1 MGREH
6 CAKQSKT
13 AWEQGLRY
21 IRDNPKIRDVLL
33 SGGDPLTLS
42 NYKLEWLLTE
52 LRGIDH
58 VEIIRIGTKAPMVLP
73 MRITRELSRLLSRF
87 HPLWMSIH
95 VTHPD
100 ELTEETKMACG
111 CLSDSGIPLGSQTVL
126 LKGIND
132 NAETLKT
139 LFQKLLTF
147 RVKPYYLYQCD
158 PVTGTG
164 HFRTPLERGIE
175 LMDALQGHTTGYA
188 LPYFVVDAPGGGG
201 KIPLFSTRIST
212 AEDGTVQLRNY
223 EGKLFPYEEI
233 LCI

>member
-1 MGREH
+1 MRRDYSRRLSV
-6 CAKQSKT
+6 A
-13 AWEQGLRY
+13 AWERGLRY
-21 IRDNPKIRDVLL
+21 IRDNPQVRDVLL

-42 NYKLEWLLTE
+42 NCKLEWLLTE
-52 LRGIDH
+52 LRRIDH

-73 MRITRELSRLLSRF
+73 MRITRDLVRLLSRF

-111 CLSDSGIPLGSQTVL
+111 RLSDSGIPLGSQTVL

-132 NAETLKT
+132 DAETLKT

-175 LMDALQGHTTGYA
+175 LMDALQGHTSGYA
-188 LPYFVVDAPGGGG
+188 IPYFVVDAPGGGG
-201 KIPLFSTRIST
+201 KIPLFSNRMSN
-212 AEDGTVQLRNY
+212 AKDGTVLLRNY
-223 EGKLFPYEEI
+223 EGKYFPYKET